1 MSVCLQKGPQSF
13 LSLHPHY
20 YETLQPLPTL
30 NQAGL
35 EFCFNQQ
42 NLPEVLSEG
51 FERPVG
57 PHYFLSLIKRTAC
70 TRWKAMGSRDKPP
83 WLRPLQA
90 SQPAAD
96 STADQGGTC
105 EPSALRNHLA
115 ELSSNCPPAEL
126 GQRVVNMHCCELQI
140 LSFGIICYTANVNR
154 SDTKPQ
160 KEFSLPFPSY
170 FQLFHHL
177 SKCLSAVKQRN

>member
-20 YETLQPLPTL
+20 YETLQPFPTL

-35 EFCFNQQ
+35 EFCFNHQ
-42 NLPEVLSEG
+42 NLPEVLSQG

-57 PHYFLSLIKRTAC
+57 PHYFLSLIKRTAR
-70 TRWKAMGSRDKPP
+70 TRCKAMGSRDKPP

-96 STADQGGTC
+96 STADQGDTC

-126 GQRVVNMHCCELQI
+126 GQGIVNARLW
-140 LSFGIICYTANVNR
+140 A
-154 SDTKPQ
+154 SDTKLWDNLLHSKCQQIQYQTQ
-160 KEFSLPFPSY
+160 KGIFSSFSLIFPIIPPP
-170 FQLFHHL
+170 
-177 SKCLSAVKQRN
+177 